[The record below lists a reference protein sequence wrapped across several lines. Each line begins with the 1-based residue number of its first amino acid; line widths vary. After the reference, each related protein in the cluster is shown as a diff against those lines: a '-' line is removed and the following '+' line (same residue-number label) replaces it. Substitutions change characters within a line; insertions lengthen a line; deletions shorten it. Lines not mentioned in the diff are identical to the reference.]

1 MWKKPYFLAGV
12 IFGLSLFIAILLLI
26 LQSLIGVPIRGL
38 GLTIPVVISYTIGQ
52 VYASKY
58 SEPMSHKLKV
68 LTLIYYVI
76 ISVIWTFICII
87 LLSIS
92 VSMSLSIY
100 EYIIIIPLT
109 LGINILIS
117 LIMYWLMGQ
126 GCKKYLEKMKK

>member
-12 IFGLSLFIAILLLI
+12 IFSISLGISILLLI

-38 GLTIPVVISYTIGQ
+38 GLTILVVISYTLGQ

-58 SEPMSHKLKV
+58 GEPMSHKLKV
-68 LTLIYYVI
+68 WTLIYYI
-76 ISVIWTFICII
+76 LISVIWASICIS
-87 LLSIS
+87 LLSL
-92 VSMSLSIY
+92 SMSISISIY
-100 EYIIIIPLT
+100 EYIFIIPLT

-117 LIMYWLMGQ
+117 VIMYWLMGQ